1 MLPTAVIAGLVA
13 GLGVLLV
20 VRELLPSQPHLGSA
34 LTRLSGQA
42 PEPAAPGQAPAGGL
56 EARLGRVLERR
67 LGDRAF
73 ARVPVAELALL
84 RTSAQ
89 TWFGQ
94 KALYALV
101 GLLFPPLLVLVV
113 ALIGLRLP
121 VAVPAAG
128 SLVLAVL
135 LWFVPDADVR
145 VKAAAARAE
154 FARAVTAYIDLTA
167 LERAGGSGASQAL
180 ERAATVGDSWVLE
193 RLREELQRARWAGM
207 PPWQA
212 LGALADQIGVPELDD
227 VADIMRL
234 SGEQGA
240 SVYENLRARSRG
252 MRTALL
258 TREEA
263 RANADSERMVIPVAF
278 LGLIF
283 LALLAYPAMVRV
295 L

>member
-1 MLPTAVIAGLVA
+1 MLRAAVASGIVA
-13 GLGVLLV
+13 GLGLLLV
-20 VRELLPSQPHLGSA
+20 VRELLPSQPDLGAA
-34 LTRLSGQA
+34 LSRLSGTA
-42 PEPAAPGQAPAGGL
+42 PVGTAGGPVQPAGVQS
-56 EARLGRVLERR
+56 RLGAVLERR
-67 LGDRAF
+67 LAHSRF
-73 ARVPVAELALL
+73 TRVPVAELALL
-84 RTSAQ
+84 RTTSQ
-89 TWFGQ
+89 SWFAQ

-101 GLLFPPLLVLVV
+101 GLAFPPLFAIVIT
-113 ALIGLRLP
+113 LIGVRPP
-121 VAVPAAG
+121 VTIPAAAG
-128 SLVLAVL
+128 VL
-135 LWFVPDADVR
+135 LAAGMWFVPDLDVR

-180 ERAATVGDSWVLE
+180 ERAATVGDSWVFE
-193 RLREELQRARWAGM
+193 RLREDLQRARWAGT

-212 LGALADQIGVPELDD
+212 LSALAVEIGVPELDD

-252 MRTALL
+252 MRTAALS
-258 TREEA
+258 REEA
-263 RANADSERMVIPVAF
+263 QANADSERMVIPVAF

-283 LALLAYPAMVRV
+283 LALLAYPALVRV